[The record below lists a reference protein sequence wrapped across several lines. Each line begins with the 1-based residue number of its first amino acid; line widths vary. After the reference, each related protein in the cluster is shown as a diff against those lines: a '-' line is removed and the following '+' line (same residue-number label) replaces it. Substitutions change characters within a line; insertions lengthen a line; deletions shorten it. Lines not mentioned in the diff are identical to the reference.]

1 MSNPTVFFFCSL
13 FFLTVPMNQRQREG
27 EREEN
32 EERITLTGPLIGQR
46 VGALQGQAIR
56 KRADNDKT
64 AAAFHFGEG

>member
-1 MSNPTVFFFCSL
+1 MSTPTVFSFPL
-13 FFLTVPMNQRQREG
+13 FSHFEAEPKAK

-32 EERITLTGPLIGQR
+32 EGRITLTGPLIGQR

-64 AAAFHFGEG
+64 AAAFHFSEG

>member
-1 MSNPTVFFFCSL
+1 
-13 FFLTVPMNQRQREG
+13 MNQRQRRER

-32 EERITLTGPLIGQR
+32 EGRITLTGPLIGQR